1 MPRIPSKFQRLIVDS
16 LSQSMPIQTMVR
28 IMKIIDNTYDLY
40 ERTGFPPNIPIPSID
55 AARQITRDVVQDG
68 RLVDFVKILVEVNNI
83 GMMGKKISIR
93 FLSQIINELETLGY
107 VYDETDGDF
116 REKKDGQK
124 TAHWG
129 VLLEGKTYDLT
140 FLMIDIVQNTELV
153 RKYDQSFIAEIYG
166 TVRDM
171 FVRIIEKR
179 NGRVWVWEGD
189 GGLAAFHFDDK
200 NVQAVLCGID
210 LLLEL
215 FFYNLMKSP
224 LKEGLK
230 VRIAVHT
237 GPCQLAAH
245 IEKSESDTINT
256 LKLLSDEFTIPDS
269 MTISPSVYS
278 DMGSKLELF
287 FKPVTLKTG
296 KYLYRYRMEWEE

>member
-1 MPRIPSKFQRLIVDS
+1 MPRIPSKFQRLIVNS
-16 LSQSMPIQTMVR
+16 LSQSMPIHTMVR
-28 IMKIIDNTYDLY
+28 IMKLLNGTYDLY
-40 ERTGFPPNIPIPSID
+40 ERTGFPPTIPIPSID
-55 AARQITRDVVQDG
+55 AAKQITRDIIQDG
-68 RLVDFVKILVEVNNI
+68 RLVDFVKILVEVNTI

-93 FLSQIINELETLGY
+93 FLSQIIKELETLGY
-107 VYDETDGDF
+107 VFDEATGNF
-116 REKKDGQK
+116 KEKSNGRT

-140 FLMIDIVQNTELV
+140 FLMMDIVQNTELV
-153 RKYDQSFIAEIYG
+153 RKYDQAFIADIYG

-179 NGRVWVWEGD
+179 NGRVWIWEGD
-189 GGLAAFHFDDK
+189 GGLAAFYFDDK
-200 NVQAVLCGID
+200 NIKAVLCGIE

-230 VRIAVHT
+230 VRLSVHT
-237 GPCQLAAH
+237 GPCQLATN

-256 LKLLSDEFTIPDS
+256 LKLLSDEFTLPDS

-296 KYLYRYRMEWEE
+296 KYLYRYRMEWED

>member
-1 MPRIPSKFQRLIVDS
+1 
-16 LSQSMPIQTMVR
+16 MPIQTMVR
-28 IMKIIDNTYDLY
+28 IMKMLNNSYDLY
-40 ERTGFPPNIPIPSID
+40 ERTGFPPTIPIPSID
-55 AARQITRDVVQDG
+55 AARQITRDIIADG
-68 RLVDFVKILVEVNNI
+68 LLVDFVKALVEVNTDGI
-83 GMMGKKISIR
+83 MGKKISIR
-93 FLSQIINELETLGY
+93 FLSQIIKELETLGY
-107 VYDETDGDF
+107 VYDEADRDFKEKSDG
-116 REKKDGQK
+116 RK

-140 FLMIDIVQNTELV
+140 FVMIDIVRNTELV
-153 RKYDQSFIAEIYG
+153 RKYDQAVIAEIYG

-171 FVRIIEKR
+171 FVKVIEKR

-189 GGLAAFHFDDK
+189 GGLAAFYFNDK
-200 NVQAVLCGID
+200 NVQAVLCGVD

-215 FFYNLMKSP
+215 FFYNLLSSP

-245 IEKSESDTINT
+245 IEKTESDTLHT

-296 KYLYRYRMEWEE
+296 KYLYRYQMEWED